1 MVKDFRRNRGEV
13 ETLIYS
19 LLIYVSAVYVV
30 LQAEP
35 RYSIP
40 LRPAMYLG
48 AMFGLWK
55 MRCVIGKHIGN
66 RRFVGL
72 NRMSK

>member
-1 MVKDFRRNRGEV
+1 MAIAVYVMVV
-13 ETLIYS
+13 
-19 LLIYVSAVYVV
+19 YVSAVYVI

-40 LRPAMYLG
+40 LRPAMYLC

-55 MRCVIGKHIGN
+55 ISRLTKTLFDSIGQK
-66 RRFVGL
+66 RLQRKT
-72 NRMSK
+72 R